1 MRTHRLFFWNKL
13 NLLIC
18 ILLRLLIASIIQQE
32 HSLLHRK
39 PDNSLTAFPSSQ
51 PKQYSL
57 LTSSEIATKL
67 IFRSLLFFVY
77 LYIKWHERII
87 LDDCMWMMPH
97 NNKDV
102 NLIALFEWLLFARE
116 MLNERRTSTQFS
128 LFTRYY
134 LYFHPLYVGIAYFG
148 L

>member
-1 MRTHRLFFWNKL
+1 MACSFETFQFWWEKENLKDWFPDLKKIQIKNIRSCTESLITPLPLSHLPNPSNILYLQVLKL
-13 NLLIC
+13 PQSWYFAL
-18 ILLRLLIASIIQQE
+18 
-32 HSLLHRK
+32 
-39 PDNSLTAFPSSQ
+39 
-51 PKQYSL
+51 YY
-57 LTSSEIATKL
+57 
-67 IFRSLLFFVY
+67 FFVY

-134 LYFHPLYVGIAYFG
+134 LYFHPLYVGISYFG